1 MDISRISAT
10 EQISEIISGF
20 TIAILLI
27 PESIAFSFILGLP
40 PMSGIHSTIIMSS
53 ITSIFGGCPGL
64 ISGATA
70 AVATSLSGVTTFV
83 GKEYIFPAV
92 IMGGIIQIIMG
103 LTGISK
109 YISDIPKSVSSG
121 FLIALAVLI
130 LLSQISNLQDEK
142 GTWLKNDEMSYT
154 LLLTIIATI
163 VTIFGILL
171 FRFKSIT
178 NSEINIPGGL
188 LAIIILFLLTYSF
201 KNINVQN
208 VGTRGIVQPTLPSV
222 QLPKA
227 TLSMMNILKTLPFSI
242 AMAIAGLTESLLMVK
257 ETSKALKIPENSFQ
271 ENMVQ
276 GICNILSGFTGGIG
290 GCVLIGQSKFNLENG
305 SKTRLSSISC
315 AVFFILF
322 VLFFGKTI
330 EKIPMPAIIGIMIAI
345 AIKTGD
351 WMALY
356 KKIDK
361 EWITTLVTS
370 LSGIFSGSLSLG
382 IIIGSLVHSFI

>member
-1 MDISRISAT
+1 MDISKITAT

-40 PMSGIHSTIIMSS
+40 SSVGLQSTMIMSS

-64 ISGATA
+64 ISGSTA

-83 GKEYIFPAV
+83 GKEYIFLAV
-92 IMGGIIQIIMG
+92 IMGGMIQILMG
-103 LTGISK
+103 ITGISK
-109 YISDIPKSVSSG
+109 YINNIPKSVTSG
-121 FLIALAVLI
+121 FLIALGILI
-130 LLSQISNLQDEK
+130 LLSQLENLKDVNGK
-142 GTWLKNDEMSYT
+142 WLESDQMSYT

-163 VTIFGILL
+163 VSIFGILL
-171 FRFKSIT
+171 FRFKNFT
-178 NSEINIPGGL
+178 NIDINIPGGL
-188 LAIIILFLLTYSF
+188 LAIGIIILLTYFFSG
-201 KNINVQN
+201 INVQL
-208 VGTRGIVQPTLPSV
+208 VSSRGHIQSKLPV
-222 QLPKA
+222 LQIPK
-227 TLSMMNILKTLPFSI
+227 SDFSFMNILKTLPFSI

-257 ETSKALKIPENSFQ
+257 ETSKAFKIPDNSFQ
-271 ENMVQ
+271 ENIVQ

-315 AVFFILF
+315 AIFFILF
-322 VLFFGKTI
+322 VLFCGNTI
-330 EKIPMPAIIGIMIAI
+330 EKIPIPAIIGIMITI
-345 AIKTGD
+345 ALKTGD
-351 WMALY
+351 WKALY

-361 EWITTLVTS
+361 DWITTLVTS

-382 IIIGSLVHSFI
+382 IIIGSLVHTFI